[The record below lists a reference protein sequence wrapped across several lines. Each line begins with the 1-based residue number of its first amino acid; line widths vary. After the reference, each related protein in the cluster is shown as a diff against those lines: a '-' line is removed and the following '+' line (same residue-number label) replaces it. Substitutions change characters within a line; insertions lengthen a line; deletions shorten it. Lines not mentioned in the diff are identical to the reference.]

1 MLVRP
6 KSGKPKGYVEP
17 SSPCYNACLGVTYNA
32 FTICLYLAIGT
43 AFYWWYESKDLSEAF
58 YFSAVSMTTVGFGD
72 VLPTTPGGR
81 YFAIPY
87 LLIGCFITA
96 RAMCQLASIPLDMRR
111 KRMED
116 KIVGHYGN
124 TLDNE

>member
-1 MLVRP
+1 
-6 KSGKPKGYVEP
+6 
-17 SSPCYNACLGVTYNA
+17 
-32 FTICLYLAIGT
+32 
-43 AFYWWYESKDLSEAF
+43 
-58 YFSAVSMTTVGFGD
+58 VGFGD